1 MLRHAIC
8 SGLGALYHCMFIS
21 WTSTAVF
28 FSCSRS
34 NILIFTAKTAE
45 NSRKLNLFLWEFWS
59 WFLLKWHKKQVTW
72 SFSRN
77 QLLISHDSNDFH
89 FSEDLRIQELISR
102 KIKWLEF
109 FATSRVIRTRIL
121 RKSVSVSLKGLA
133 AFAVY
138 YFFPCKDKKKKRR
151 KEGMRD
157 I

>member
-21 WTSTAVF
+21 WASTAVF
-28 FSCSRS
+28 FFLALDLLFLFSQQ
-34 NILIFTAKTAE
+34 KTAE
-45 NSRKLNLFLWEFWS
+45 NSRKLNLILWEFWS

-77 QLLISHDSNDFH
+77 QLLISHDSNDSH

-121 RKSVSVSLKGLA
+121 RKSVPISLKGLA

-138 YFFPCKDKKKKRR
+138 YFSLQRQKKKEKRR
-151 KEGMRD
+151 HAG
-157 I
+157 